1 MSESQIQGHFKCSIS
16 IEIEGTSYESI
27 QYLPDSLV
35 VRFDRKKEQTDDE
48 GVQKHS
54 TESTNTNNKVL
65 NAELKLDRK
74 LKLFIDI
81 FNALAGDD
89 KNDVKKEILIEELVN
104 TSKFTEDEA
113 IVYVR
118 KAQQCGFIYERKMGM
133 YAIA

>member
-113 IVYVR
+113 IVYVK
-118 KAQQCGFIYERKMGM
+118 KAQQYGFIYERKIDM